1 MSKSNSAVLK
11 IMWKWVEPQKK
22 STTSNPFYWILKDK
36 KANTMSAGYVLFR
49 LDLPLNMKPAAAGDP
64 EAKADSCIQFAD
76 RLNIKAS
83 VCSCTC
89 CSDQSFTCIWSVL
102 VSAAA
107 GTAGRKL
114 CWAVIS
120 ERSWRNGYRIFLNLF
135 FTSMKLLFHS
145 LAWILRTAWPEKLW
159 RGHWNRMQRAD
170 PKRQSWRKRQ
180 TAKILWG
187 QTESAIKLVINKSG
201 GACIF
206 FFCASCVW

>member
-1 MSKSNSAVLK
+1 MSRAAEEIYHLKPILLDSQGQKSKHHVSWLCLVSLGSPS
-11 IMWKWVEPQKK
+11 EYE
-22 STTSNPFYWILKDK
+22 TS
-36 KANTMSAGYVLFR
+36 
-49 LDLPLNMKPAAAGDP
+49 
-64 EAKADSCIQFAD
+64 SCRWSRGQSWQLYSQFAD